1 MCKTSLKHWRLW
13 AVNYLFIKKK
23 NVFCKRKEAE
33 KSVSLI
39 RSEFYDAERDL
50 KLLTII
56 ILMGLKNH
64 NLLSSL

>member
-13 AVNYLFIKKK
+13 AVKYLFIKK

-33 KSVSLI
+33 NSVSLI

-64 NLLSSL
+64 NLLSNL

>member
-1 MCKTSLKHWRLW
+1 MK
-13 AVNYLFIKKK
+13 YLFIKK

-39 RSEFYDAERDL
+39 RSEFYDADRDL

-56 ILMGLKNH
+56 FLMGFKNH
-64 NLLSSL
+64 NLLSMSVKHKCENITNKYG